1 MTRDWSPA
9 KFLILGILTWAI
21 GLGGSLWWAIVTD
34 INGAVVSTGRIAFKA
49 HTQILQHPD
58 GGLVAEIHV
67 QNGDH
72 VEQGTPLIRLDGT
85 ELEAQRALLRN
96 DLYNTLAQIDTRR
109 AVTNDQSTLLY
120 QPELLKVA
128 DKTPMVSRL
137 LRAEN
142 HQVAARRKTFE
153 QTRAQWRERKKQTE
167 ALIEGYT
174 HQLEARNRQ
183 LALISQELSDQVS
196 LYERGLTQASHV
208 LALRREI
215 ANLEGG
221 IGEIEAAIA
230 KAHSQIAEY
239 EIERLHD
246 EAVRH
251 QEIEEE
257 IRVFEQDAIQL
268 REKLRLISIKLGRLV
283 IRAPMAGRVLSLNVH
298 TIGGVVAPGRDVI
311 SIVPQGQQLHFEV
324 KIDPRQIDR
333 IRPGLTAAITFPN
346 FNTRTTPHFTATVRA
361 ISADTIF
368 DEQTGAHFYTAVLTL
383 SRESNAALQPLGA
396 KPGMPFEAFI
406 ATRSRSLASI
416 LIKPFTDYFFRAMR
430 DD

>member
-1 MTRDWSPA
+1 
-9 KFLILGILTWAI
+9 
-21 GLGGSLWWAIVTD
+21 
-34 INGAVVSTGRIAFKA
+34 
-49 HTQILQHPD
+49 
-58 GGLVAEIHV
+58 
-67 QNGDH
+67 
-72 VEQGTPLIRLDGT
+72 
-85 ELEAQRALLRN
+85 
-96 DLYNTLAQIDTRR
+96 
-109 AVTNDQSTLLY
+109 
-120 QPELLKVA
+120 
-128 DKTPMVSRL
+128 MVSRL

-268 REKLRLISIKLGRLV
+268 REKLRLIRIKLGRLV

-368 DEQTGAHFYTAVLTL
+368 DAQTGAHFYTAVLTL
-383 SRESNAALQPLGA
+383 SRESNAALQLLGA